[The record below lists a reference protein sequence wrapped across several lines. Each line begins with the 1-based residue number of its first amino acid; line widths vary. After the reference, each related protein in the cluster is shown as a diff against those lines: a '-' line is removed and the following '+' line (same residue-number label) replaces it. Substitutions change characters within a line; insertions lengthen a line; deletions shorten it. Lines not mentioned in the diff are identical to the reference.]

1 MGKKKKKL
9 KLNAKIKKKTTFV
22 NLFNL
27 TKQQYTVL
35 GIIVG
40 IFILRLIYLLEL
52 SKNDPLFYHPLPGT
66 DQDMYWQA
74 AYQIINGE
82 FPMSVFGYNP
92 LYYYFLALCL
102 KI

>member
-1 MGKKKKKL
+1 MGKKTKRTKH
-9 KLNAKIKKKTTFV
+9 LNKPLEKKTTFV

-27 TKQQYTVL
+27 TKQQYTIL

-66 DQDMYWQA
+66 DQHMYWQS

-82 FPMSVFGYNP
+82 FSMHPF
-92 LYYYFLALCL
+92 YYIYIITSLLSP
-102 KI
+102 